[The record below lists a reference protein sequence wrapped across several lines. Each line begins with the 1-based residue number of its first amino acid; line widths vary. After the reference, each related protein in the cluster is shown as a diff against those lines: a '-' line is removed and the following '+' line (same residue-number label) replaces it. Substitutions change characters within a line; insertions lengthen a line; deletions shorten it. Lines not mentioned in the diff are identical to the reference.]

1 MTSVHIKRLA
11 SVALHDSL
19 SALFLLIPNFGG
31 GGEIRTHEPV
41 KVGGLVN
48 RCNPKGP
55 LWGSITC
62 ADVRRERD
70 SNPRPDCS
78 ERQFSKL
85 LH

>member
-1 MTSVHIKRLA
+1 MRVGIP
-11 SVALHDSL
+11 
-19 SALFLLIPNFGG
+19 LFLAEAVRFPPEADRLP
-31 GGEIRTHEPV
+31 HEPV